1 MMSLLSE
8 EDKREVQARLADL
21 KGQVKLIMF
30 TQELECQYCR
40 ETRALLEDVASLSDK
55 ISLEVYN
62 FILDK
67 EKAEQYGVDK
77 IPAVVVEG
85 ERDYGIRFYG
95 IPAGY
100 EFAGLLED
108 IRMVSSGESGLSP
121 EAKEALKKLSG
132 PVHIQVFVTPTC
144 PYCPR
149 AGMMA
154 HRMAFESELV
164 TADVVES
171 TEFPHLANRYGV
183 YAVPK
188 VVINETTSFEGALP
202 EPHFLQYVLQAAS
215 SGTG

>member
-1 MMSLLSE
+1 MSLLSE

-21 KGQVKLIMF
+21 KGRVKLVMF

-40 ETRALLEDVASLSDK
+40 ETQALLEDVASLSDK
-55 ISLEVYN
+55 ISLEVHN
-62 FILDK
+62 FVLDK
-67 EKAEQYGVDK
+67 DKAEQYGVDK
-77 IPAVVVEG
+77 IPAVIVEG
-85 ERDYGIRFYG
+85 QRDYGIRFYG

-100 EFAGLLED
+100 EFAALLED
-108 IRMVSSGESGLSP
+108 IKMVSSGESGLSQGT
-121 EAKEALKKLSG
+121 KEAIDDLSH

-149 AGMMA
+149 AGLTA
-154 HRMAFESELV
+154 HQMAFESELV
-164 TADVVES
+164 RADMVEA

-202 EPHFLQYVLQAAS
+202 EPQFLQYVLQASS
-215 SGTG
+215 SGRG